1 MNSVCA
7 FFSYAHKDQKLANQ
21 FREQFQKRQII
32 RESKVNL
39 RPDSDIT
46 ALMQSGIE
54 AASVVLILLTEN
66 SVSSQAYIQEMTY
79 ALRISEER
87 DKKIIILAKKG
98 VNFDS
103 RMFYGHTVIL
113 LPWEYQKTT
122 VANAATRVERIVS
135 DMQDQN
141 QLAEKYMEY
150 LQAGHWNGQAQTLCD
165 LILVACFKIRNERSR
180 AAWKTCCGELSKYYD
195 ALTALF
201 SQRYFLD
208 FCKQESA
215 DRMLHA
221 VLLIRSFLL
230 ESPAFPADDAVCLA
244 AALHLNHQDYILS
257 CAHAYFLADG
267 DAEEVQT
274 QKQRLTADYQRR
286 QGTLLEAWRACPKEA
301 PKESE
306 LAQRRRDAAVPEL
319 PLWEAPLKKSPEE
332 SPFEDAPEDEFESG
346 FGDLPILASE
356 PGSTD
361 EPAPEELLNCYKT
374 PKTERTR
381 KKFAENPKLHQI
393 AEIMYRANQLFD
405 EASAQV
411 NTEELLKCRKM
422 SYERLQ
428 KYCKLLGDEE
438 LVEKCIE
445 KISQLNGE
453 LQPAAE
459 DEEDGIEKDHSKV
472 TDGLRMLLG
481 LKTNQ
486 TRNFDVFLSYKHEA
500 MDIVRNV
507 YHFLQGNLLKVFF
520 DKATLPELSRSDYE
534 DAIYQSID
542 GAQHLILIITD
553 LSQLKSKW
561 IKLEYGTF
569 LHERNE
575 GRKKNSNVI
584 LLISAEVDRKI
595 RETNKL
601 CLPIQLRGCECMLI
615 SSYRE
620 SILSYLS

>member
-7 FFSYAHKDQKLANQ
+7 FFSYAQKDQKLADQ
-21 FREQFQKRQII
+21 FREEFQKRQII
-32 RESKVNL
+32 RESKGNL
-39 RPDSDIT
+39 HPDSDLT

-66 SVSSQAYIQEMTY
+66 SVSSRYCLEEMTY

-87 DKKIIILAKKG
+87 DKKIIVLAQNS
-98 VNFDS
+98 VNLNF
-103 RMFYGHTVIL
+103 RMFSGHTVIS
-113 LPWEYQKTT
+113 LPREDRRAA
-122 VANAATRVERIVS
+122 VANAAARVERIVS
-135 DMQDQN
+135 GMQRQN
-141 QLAEKYMEY
+141 RLTEKYMEY
-150 LQAGHWNGQAQTLCD
+150 LQAGHWNGQVQTLCD
-165 LILVACFKIRNERSR
+165 LILVACSKIENEKSR

-201 SQRYFLD
+201 SQRYFLN
-208 FCKQESA
+208 FCKEESA
-215 DRMLHA
+215 DRMRNA
-221 VLLIRSFLL
+221 IREVRSFL

-244 AALHLNHQDYILS
+244 AALHLNHQDYVLS
-257 CAHAYFLADG
+257 CAYACFLADG
-267 DAEEVQT
+267 DAEEVQA
-274 QKQRLTADYQRR
+274 QKQRLTADYR
-286 QGTLLEAWRACPKEA
+286 QKQDTLLEAWNTCPKEA

-319 PLWEAPLKKSPEE
+319 PMWEAPLKKPPEE
-332 SPFEDAPEDEFESG
+332 LPFEDAPEDEFESK
-346 FGDLPILASE
+346 FILASE
-356 PGSTD
+356 PESTD
-361 EPAPEELLNCYKT
+361 EPAPEEFLCCE
-374 PKTERTR
+374 PPRTERTR
-381 KKFAENPKLHQI
+381 KKFAEDPKLHQI
-393 AEIMYRANQLFD
+393 AEIMYRANRLFD
-405 EASAQV
+405 EVSAQV

-428 KYCKLLGDEE
+428 KYCKLLGDGE

-459 DEEDGIEKDHSKV
+459 DEEDGIQKDHSKV

-500 MDIVRNV
+500 IDIVQNV

-561 IKLEYGTF
+561 IRLEYGTF

-615 SSYRE
+615 SAYRE

>member
-1 MNSVCA
+1 M
-7 FFSYAHKDQKLANQ
+7 
-21 FREQFQKRQII
+21 KR
-32 RESKVNL
+32 
-39 RPDSDIT
+39 P
-46 ALMQSGIE
+46 
-54 AASVVLILLTEN
+54 
-66 SVSSQAYIQEMTY
+66 
-79 ALRISEER
+79 
-87 DKKIIILAKKG
+87 
-98 VNFDS
+98 
-103 RMFYGHTVIL
+103 
-113 LPWEYQKTT
+113 
-122 VANAATRVERIVS
+122 
-135 DMQDQN
+135 
-141 QLAEKYMEY
+141 
-150 LQAGHWNGQAQTLCD
+150 
-165 LILVACFKIRNERSR
+165 
-180 AAWKTCCGELSKYYD
+180 
-195 ALTALF
+195 
-201 SQRYFLD
+201 
-208 FCKQESA
+208 
-215 DRMLHA
+215 
-221 VLLIRSFLL
+221 
-230 ESPAFPADDAVCLA
+230 
-244 AALHLNHQDYILS
+244 
-257 CAHAYFLADG
+257 
-267 DAEEVQT
+267 
-274 QKQRLTADYQRR
+274 
-286 QGTLLEAWRACPKEA
+286 
-301 PKESE
+301 
-306 LAQRRRDAAVPEL
+306 
-319 PLWEAPLKKSPEE
+319 PEE
-332 SPFEDAPEDEFESG
+332 SPFEDVSEDEFESK
-346 FGDLPILASE
+346 FILVSE
-356 PGSTD
+356 PESTD
-361 EPAPEELLNCYKT
+361 EPEPEEFLCCE
-374 PKTERTR
+374 PPRTEHTW

-393 AEIMYRANQLFD
+393 AEIMYRANRLFD

-428 KYCKLLGDEE
+428 KYCKLLGEEE

-453 LQPAAE
+453 LQPAAD

-542 GAQHLILIITD
+542 GAQHLVLIITD

-561 IKLEYGTF
+561 IRLEYGTF

-595 RETNKL
+595 RQTNKV

>member
-7 FFSYAHKDQKLANQ
+7 FLSYADADRKLADQ
-21 FREQFQKRQII
+21 FRGEFEKKHMIYETGR
-32 RESKVNL
+32 NL
-39 RPDSDIT
+39 HLDSDFT
-46 ALMQSGIE
+46 GFLQSEIE
-54 AASVVLILLTEN
+54 AASIVLILLTEN
-66 SVSSQAYIQEMTY
+66 SVSSRHCLDEMMC

-87 DKKIIILAKKG
+87 DKKIIVLAQNS
-98 VNFDS
+98 VNLDFQ
-103 RMFYGHTVIL
+103 MFSGHTVIS
-113 LPWEYQKTT
+113 LPREDRSAA
-122 VANAATRVERIVS
+122 VASAAARVERIVS
-135 DMQDQN
+135 DMQRQN
-141 QLAEKYMEY
+141 RLTEKYMEY

-165 LILVACFKIRNERSR
+165 LILVACSKIENEKSR
-180 AAWKTCCGELSKYYD
+180 AAWKACCGELSKYYD

-201 SQRYFLD
+201 SQRYFLN
-208 FCKQESA
+208 FCKEESA
-215 DRMLHA
+215 DRMRNA
-221 VLLIRSFLL
+221 IREVRSFL

-244 AALHLNHQDYILS
+244 AALHLKHQDYVLS
-257 CAHAYFLADG
+257 CAYAYFLADG
-267 DAEEVQT
+267 DAEKVQT
-274 QKQRLTADYQRR
+274 QKQRLTEEYQRR
-286 QGTLLEAWRACPKEA
+286 QGTLLEAWHTCRKEA

-306 LAQRRRDAAVPEL
+306 LAQRKRDAAVPEL
-319 PLWEAPLKKSPEE
+319 PMWEAPLKRPPEE
-332 SPFEDAPEDEFESG
+332 SPFEDAPEDEFVR
-346 FGDLPILASE
+346 ILVSE
-356 PGSTD
+356 PESTD
-361 EPAPEELLNCYKT
+361 EPEPEDFYCWDCRDWCE
-374 PKTERTR
+374 PPGTEHTW

-428 KYCKLLGDEE
+428 KYCKLLGDGK

-445 KISQLNGE
+445 KISQLNEE
-453 LQPAAE
+453 LRPAAE
-459 DEEDGIEKDHSKV
+459 DEEDDIQKDHSKV

-542 GAQHLILIITD
+542 GAQHLVLIITD

-561 IKLEYGTF
+561 IRLEYGTF

-595 RETNKL
+595 RQTNKV

>member
-7 FFSYAHKDQKLANQ
+7 FLSYADADRKLADQ
-21 FREQFQKRQII
+21 FRGEFEKKHMIYETGR
-32 RESKVNL
+32 SL
-39 RPDSDIT
+39 HLDSDFT
-46 ALMQSGIE
+46 GFLQSEIE
-54 AASVVLILLTEN
+54 AASIVLILLTEN
-66 SVSSQAYIQEMTY
+66 SVSSRHCLDEMMC

-87 DKKIIILAKKG
+87 DKKIIVLAQNS
-98 VNFDS
+98 VNLDFQ
-103 RMFYGHTVIL
+103 MFSGHTVIS
-113 LPWEYQKTT
+113 LPREDRRAA
-122 VANAATRVERIVS
+122 VASAAARVERIVS
-135 DMQDQN
+135 DMQRQN
-141 QLAEKYMEY
+141 RLTEKYMEY

-165 LILVACFKIRNERSR
+165 LILVACSKIENEKSR
-180 AAWKTCCGELSKYYD
+180 AAWKACCGELSKYYD

-201 SQRYFLD
+201 SQRYFLN
-208 FCKQESA
+208 FCKEESA
-215 DRMLHA
+215 DRMRNA
-221 VLLIRSFLL
+221 IREVRSFL

-244 AALHLNHQDYILS
+244 AALHLKHQDYVLS
-257 CAHAYFLADG
+257 CAYAYFLADG
-267 DAEEVQT
+267 DAEKVQT
-274 QKQRLTADYQRR
+274 QKQRLTAEYQRR
-286 QGTLLEAWRACPKEA
+286 QGTLLEAWHTCRKEA

-306 LAQRRRDAAVPEL
+306 LAQRKRDAAVPEL
-319 PLWEAPLKKSPEE
+319 PMWEAPMKRPPEE
-332 SPFEDAPEDEFESG
+332 SPFEDAPEDEFENK
-346 FGDLPILASE
+346 FILASE
-356 PGSTD
+356 PESAD
-361 EPAPEELLNCYKT
+361 EPTPEDLFLCWES
-374 PKTERTR
+374 PGTEHTW

-428 KYCKLLGDEE
+428 KYCKLLGDGE

-445 KISQLNGE
+445 KISQLNEE
-453 LQPAAE
+453 LRPAAE
-459 DEEDGIEKDHSKV
+459 DEEDDIQKDHSKV

-542 GAQHLILIITD
+542 GAQHLVLIITD

-561 IKLEYGTF
+561 IRLEYGTF

-595 RETNKL
+595 RQTNKV

>member
-7 FFSYAHKDQKLANQ
+7 FFSYADADRKLADQ
-21 FREQFQKRQII
+21 FRGEFEKKHMIYETGR
-32 RESKVNL
+32 SL
-39 RPDSDIT
+39 HLDSDFT
-46 ALMQSGIE
+46 GFLQSEIE
-54 AASVVLILLTEN
+54 AASIVLILLTEN
-66 SVSSQAYIQEMTY
+66 SVSSRHCLDEMMC

-87 DKKIIILAKKG
+87 DKKIIVLAQNS
-98 VNFDS
+98 VNLDFQ
-103 RMFYGHTVIL
+103 MFSGHTVIS
-113 LPWEYQKTT
+113 LPREDRSAA
-122 VANAATRVERIVS
+122 VASAAARVERIVS
-135 DMQDQN
+135 DMQRQN
-141 QLAEKYMEY
+141 RLTEKYMEY

-165 LILVACFKIRNERSR
+165 LILVACSKIENEKSR
-180 AAWKTCCGELSKYYD
+180 AAWKACCGELSKYYD

-201 SQRYFLD
+201 SQRYFLN
-208 FCKQESA
+208 FCKEESA
-215 DRMLHA
+215 DRMRNA
-221 VLLIRSFLL
+221 IREVRSFL

-244 AALHLNHQDYILS
+244 AALHLKHQDYVLS
-257 CAHAYFLADG
+257 CAYAYFLADG
-267 DAEEVQT
+267 DAEKVQT
-274 QKQRLTADYQRR
+274 QKQRLTADYR
-286 QGTLLEAWRACPKEA
+286 QKQDTLLEAWHTCRKEA

-306 LAQRRRDAAVPEL
+306 LAQRKRDAAVPEL
-319 PLWEAPLKKSPEE
+319 PMWEAPLKRPPEE
-332 SPFEDAPEDEFESG
+332 SPFEDVSEDEFESG

-356 PGSTD
+356 PESAD
-361 EPAPEELLNCYKT
+361 EPTPEDLFLCWES
-374 PKTERTR
+374 PRTEHTW

-428 KYCKLLGDEE
+428 KYCKLLGDGE

-445 KISQLNGE
+445 KISQLNEE

-459 DEEDGIEKDHSKV
+459 DEEDDIQKDHSKV

-542 GAQHLILIITD
+542 GAQHLVLIITD

-561 IKLEYGTF
+561 IRLEYGTF

-595 RETNKL
+595 RQTNKV